1 MRVGM
6 KRIGAWEREYLD
18 KRIEELKQ
26 FLEERK
32 ALRDKESCFL
42 AEKVLEL
49 YEFIR
54 YLGGT
59 E

>member
-1 MRVGM
+1 M

-18 KRIEELKQ
+18 KRIEELRQ

-59 E
+59 K

>member
-1 MRVGM
+1 MRKMGN
-6 KRIGAWEREYLD
+6 WEREYLN
-18 KRIEELKQ
+18 KRIEEIRQYLGKD
-26 FLEERK
+26 
-32 ALRDKESCFL
+32 LRDDEVRFL

-54 YLGGT
+54 YLGGM

>member
-1 MRVGM
+1 MRKMG
-6 KRIGAWEREYLD
+6 RWEWEYLS
-18 KRIEELKQ
+18 KRIEELRR
-26 FLEERK
+26 FLEESK
-32 ALRDKESCFL
+32 GDKESCFL

-54 YLGGT
+54 YLGGM

>member
-1 MRVGM
+1 MREMGS
-6 KRIGAWEREYLD
+6 WEREYLN
-18 KRIEELKQ
+18 KRIEELRQYLGK
-26 FLEERK
+26 K
-32 ALRDKESCFL
+32 ALRDKETRFL
-42 AEKVLEL
+42 AEKLLEL